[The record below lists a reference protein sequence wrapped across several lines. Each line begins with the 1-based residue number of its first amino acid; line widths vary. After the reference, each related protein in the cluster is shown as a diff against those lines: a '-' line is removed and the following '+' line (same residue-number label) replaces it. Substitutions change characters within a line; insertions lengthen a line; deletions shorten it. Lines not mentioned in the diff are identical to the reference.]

1 VTGGPLITAFF
12 HDGGRGTGRADER
25 RVVRMR
31 GTAGSALVVNGLAA
45 AAALIPSGDP
55 PRGLRLAAHAISQ
68 APAVGSDVSR
78 IALVT
83 ITVLAV
89 AAFTVLQVIARSRC
103 RRDGGPPDW
112 PW

>member
-1 VTGGPLITAFF
+1 MTAVAALVA
-12 HDGGRGTGRADER
+12 RDER
-25 RVVRMR
+25 RVVGMR
-31 GTAGSALVVNGLAA
+31 GTAGWALMANGLAV
-45 AAALIPSGDP
+45 AAALIPPGDP
-55 PRGLRLAAHAISQ
+55 ARGLRLAANTISQ
-68 APAVGSDVSR
+68 APAAGSDVSR